1 MLLEH
6 MNNIDSDYALAIAS
20 EKGRLDIVTLLLL
33 KYKAN
38 LNANNKTKMIALF
51 KKYYFIIRPCDNYA
65 IVNASKYNNLEIVKL
80 LLIHGADANVD
91 DNSALK
97 CTQK

>member
-1 MLLEH
+1 
-6 MNNIDSDYALAIAS
+6 
-20 EKGRLDIVTLLLL
+20 
-33 KYKAN
+33 
-38 LNANNKTKMIALF
+38 MIALF
-51 KKYYFIIRPCDNYA
+51 KKYDFIVRPSNNYA